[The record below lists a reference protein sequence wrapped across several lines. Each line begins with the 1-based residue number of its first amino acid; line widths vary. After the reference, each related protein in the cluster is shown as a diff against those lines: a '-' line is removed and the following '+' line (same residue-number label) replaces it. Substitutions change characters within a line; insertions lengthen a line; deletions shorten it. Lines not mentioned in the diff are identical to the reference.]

1 MSDQSERKARMAA
14 RQAEREAL
22 RREIAGLPP
31 VEDAEPSVSNG
42 EEETGRSLMDR
53 LVNRSSDV
61 DRAVEDTVR
70 GERKNQN

>member
-14 RQAEREAL
+14 RAAEREAL

-31 VEDAEPSVSNG
+31 VAPAEPTVAENDDG
-42 EEETGRSLMDR
+42 LSLFERMQR
-53 LVNRSSDV
+53 RTSDV
-61 DRAVEDTVR
+61 DQAVEDTVR